1 MHLNEP
7 LLLAFHDQ
15 ALSPDEE
22 AQAREHLDLCPECRQ
37 RLEAVIR
44 RRQQVYSRLDTLS
57 PGPVEQPRAAHAAFA
72 RFSRQKNKPINRQ
85 PLKEIIRTMANRRT
99 LIATLAVAAVLVM
112 VFTIPP
118 IRAWGGNFL
127 NMFRVQRIQVFTFD
141 PDTVLDENG
150 QINANFKAIEQAIEE
165 DLEIHERGELVEV
178 SSAEEA
184 AQRAGFTPRLMTEV
198 DNVKIGVQPGLEA
211 IFTIDQPKHQAL
223 IDAVGVDI
231 QLPPELDG
239 AVVTVD
245 VPDAVVITSNCD
257 EQQDPNRRRS
267 PCITLIQ
274 MPSPVINAP
283 DGLDLPRMGEAMFTF
298 LGLSP
303 EEARQLSQ
311 RIDWT
316 TTLVMPIPLDEMIS
330 YQEVQVDGVT
340 GSLLR
345 EVDRDQNV
353 LIWVKNDILH
363 GLQLS
368 GEADRALVI
377 ANSLR

>member
-1 MHLNEP
+1 
-7 LLLAFHDQ
+7 
-15 ALSPDEE
+15 
-22 AQAREHLDLCPECRQ
+22 
-37 RLEAVIR
+37 
-44 RRQQVYSRLDTLS
+44 
-57 PGPVEQPRAAHAAFA
+57 
-72 RFSRQKNKPINRQ
+72 
-85 PLKEIIRTMANRRT
+85 MANRRT